1 MRVSAGIILLNG
13 VRLEVSK
20 AGVWMCDFR
29 DGGCVGFDCVSG
41 CLLYFCMVDGCC
53 SLVYWGMCI
62 PTGLSVSLV
71 FL

>member
-1 MRVSAGIILLNG
+1 MRVSAEEILLNG

-20 AGVWMCDFR
+20 AGVWLCGFR
-29 DGGCVGFDCVSG
+29 GGGCVGFDCVLG
-41 CLLYFCMVDGCC
+41 CPLYLCMVDGCC

-62 PTGLSVSLV
+62 PSGLFFSLV